1 MKTLKERFDKEIL
14 PKFMADHG
22 IKNLLAAPKPD
33 KVVINM
39 GLGEALKDK
48 GVVEGYAK
56 DLEMITG
63 QKAVTTR
70 AKKSIA
76 DFALKKGD
84 VIGLK
89 VTLRHDKMWHFLDKL
104 VNIVLPRVKDFR
116 GTSPTAFDA
125 RGTYT
130 LGITELVIFP
140 EIDATK
146 VGKAKGMGI
155 TISFRNGTKELTTD
169 LMKRF
174 GFIFKE
180 Q

>member
-1 MKTLKERFDKEIL
+1 MKPLKERFEKEIL

-22 IKNLLAAPKPD
+22 IKNIMAAPVPK

-48 GVVEGYAK
+48 GVIETYTK
-56 DLEMITG
+56 DLEAIAG
-63 QKAVTTR
+63 QKVVQTR

-76 DFALKKGD
+76 DFSLQKGA

-89 VTLRHDKMWHFLDKL
+89 ATLRHDKMWHFIDKL
-104 VNIVLPRVKDFR
+104 INIVLPRVKDFR
-116 GTSPTAFDA
+116 GISATSFDA
-125 RGTYT
+125 AGTYT
-130 LGITELVIFP
+130 LGVTELVIFP

-146 VGKAKGMGI
+146 VVKTKGFAI
-155 TISFRNGTKELTTD
+155 TINFSNGTRELISD
-169 LMKRF
+169 LMRRL